1 MAINPIPPPQIDE
14 INLDT
19 EGVKFL
25 DDRLSDEYALTLVK
39 RTFGDYEVWRNQNH
53 DWRWRIHDQLYY
65 GVVPQKVWEGTNIA
79 RSNLGIPYTFEQI
92 ETAMPQ
98 IMEALFGYD
107 DWFSITPEPGGQLE
121 EARAVQA
128 HLKYVFAHGKNDFSQ
143 TAEQEF
149 ETAIRA
155 SLLYGAG
162 PIMLDWDTILDRPII
177 TAIDLRDL
185 YVDPH
190 TPSPNIEEA
199 RSVIYRRLMTVDE
212 INALRSDPRMK
223 IPDNNT
229 LIYMSRNRF
238 NTIGDE
244 TKRAQ
249 EAARKVQYTP
259 GFHDTVPLPAGNFI
273 EVLIYYDKGRIIWTF
288 DRSWIAFQGP
298 NPYGFYPF
306 CVAPCF
312 SVPYRFYSQAFS
324 DIVEGPQQYAQALI
338 NARLDELSLLVFP
351 PRYVKRSGGPMPPS
365 KSRIRPGMTIET
377 SEEPQKSVLIQQGA
391 NATQNVFDEINYLNT
406 IKESL
411 TGVNSMAV
419 GVPRPG
425 NVNRTAQG
433 VNSQINATVTRMQL
447 LVRHYEQFLV
457 MPVLYKSYRM
467 IQKNGKTGK
476 LLPALGQN
484 DQYFNVGQEAFNS
497 PVRIKVNAASRMMN
511 KEKLASVLPIIE
523 GGLLNPNMLQ
533 SLNSVGW
540 TIDPLEL
547 MQLVQDAAG
556 TKEMYKLVRP
566 LNQQEQ
572 QARQQPSPDAQLK
585 SQQSQQEVQ
594 TRLQLG
600 SIKADSERYK
610 ADREYQAASED
621 SQERSARDMIKVIAQ
636 NIADF
641 MGNNPAAK
649 AQELEIK
656 RREGEMKLAH
666 QAQKHHMDMQQM
678 AQKTQMGMQTEMAKH
693 SLGLQTQA
701 QKHQQQMAMAHQK
714 AQTQVA
720 TQKYVAENKTKPV
733 NKGNSNNASR

>member
-25 DDRLSDEYALTLVK
+25 DDQLSDEYALTLVK

-98 IMEALFGYD
+98 IMEAIFGYD

-190 TPSPNIEEA
+190 TPSPNIEKA
-199 RSVIYRRLMTVDE
+199 RTLIYPRLMTVDE

-351 PRYVKRSGGPMPPS
+351 PRY
-365 KSRIRPGMTIET
+365 
-377 SEEPQKSVLIQQGA
+377 
-391 NATQNVFDEINYLNT
+391 
-406 IKESL
+406 IK
-411 TGVNSMAV
+411 
-419 GVPRPG
+419 
-425 NVNRTAQG
+425 
-433 VNSQINATVTRMQL
+433 
-447 LVRHYEQFLV
+447 
-457 MPVLYKSYRM
+457 
-467 IQKNGKTGK
+467 
-476 LLPALGQN
+476 
-484 DQYFNVGQEAFNS
+484 
-497 PVRIKVNAASRMMN
+497 
-511 KEKLASVLPIIE
+511 
-523 GGLLNPNMLQ
+523 
-533 SLNSVGW
+533 
-540 TIDPLEL
+540 
-547 MQLVQDAAG
+547 
-556 TKEMYKLVRP
+556 
-566 LNQQEQ
+566 
-572 QARQQPSPDAQLK
+572 
-585 SQQSQQEVQ
+585 
-594 TRLQLG
+594 
-600 SIKADSERYK
+600 
-610 ADREYQAASED
+610 
-621 SQERSARDMIKVIAQ
+621 
-636 NIADF
+636 
-641 MGNNPAAK
+641 
-649 AQELEIK
+649 
-656 RREGEMKLAH
+656 
-666 QAQKHHMDMQQM
+666 
-678 AQKTQMGMQTEMAKH
+678 
-693 SLGLQTQA
+693 
-701 QKHQQQMAMAHQK
+701 
-714 AQTQVA
+714 
-720 TQKYVAENKTKPV
+720 
-733 NKGNSNNASR
+733 